1 MRQVSNGEWQL
12 AGLKRLAWW
21 AGYCLAPLTMILGS
35 VLFLSGCG
43 VPPKTRKPQMEVW
56 DDMRRQEKFKP
67 QQVNTMFSDG
77 RASRRPPE
85 GTIARGFLK
94 ADDVMTTGLQS
105 PDLYAGKNP
114 LTIDADLLKLGQ
126 ARFNVYC
133 TPCHDRAATGKGSV
147 ALKAP
152 AFLPSNLHDERIKKA
167 SDGEIFNVITN
178 GKRAMPAYKYQ
189 IASVKDR
196 WAIVAYVRVLQRM
209 SSGTIEDVPA
219 EMRSTLTMSKSQ
231 TLLPP
236 PPPPP
241 APPAPAGGQTGAPS
255 GTASPAGAGK

>member
-1 MRQVSNGEWQL
+1 MRTSSQWPVSGGQFRWVL
-12 AGLKRLAWW
+12 
-21 AGYCLAPLTMILGS
+21 GYCLAPLALIGLS
-35 VLFLSGCG
+35 VLGLTGCG
-43 VPPKTRKPQMEVW
+43 APPKSRKPQMEVW

-67 QQVNTMFSDG
+67 QQETPMFSDG
-77 RASRRPPE
+77 RTSRRPPE

-94 ADDVMTTGLQS
+94 QDDIMNTGLQS

-114 LTIDADLLKLGQ
+114 LTIDADLVHLGQ

-133 TPCHDRAATGKGSV
+133 TPCHDRAGTGKGSV

-152 AFLPSNLHDERIKKA
+152 QFIPTNLHDDRLRKA
-167 SDGEIFNVITN
+167 ADGEIFNVITN
-178 GKRAMPAYKYQ
+178 GKRSMPPYKYQ

-209 SSGTIEDVPA
+209 SSGSIDDVPA
-219 EMRSTLTMSKSQ
+219 EMRNTLTDSKSQ
-231 TLLPP
+231 SLLPP

-241 APPAPAGGQTGAPS
+241 VPATPGVPGAAGQTPAPAATQ
-255 GTASPAGAGK
+255 GAGK